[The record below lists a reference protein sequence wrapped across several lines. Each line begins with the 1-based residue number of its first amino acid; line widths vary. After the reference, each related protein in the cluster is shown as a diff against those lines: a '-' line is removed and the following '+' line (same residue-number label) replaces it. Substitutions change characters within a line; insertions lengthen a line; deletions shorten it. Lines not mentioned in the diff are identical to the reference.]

1 MRRSRRMHRG
11 QGEKEHDVITR
22 DRQGTGP
29 PVEASRGGRADGR
42 MVEAGRDK
50 KVPLDSKTVGP
61 TGT

>member
-1 MRRSRRMHRG
+1 MHRG
-11 QGEKEHDVITR
+11 QGGKEHDVITR